1 MHKIFVEHEWTPNV
15 LELNC
20 QGCKNL
26 MVSLWD
32 KEIGGHQGFVLSRI
46 FKHVLTIF
54 VQPTCE
60 VQV

>member
-1 MHKIFVEHEWTPNV
+1 V

-46 FKHVLTIF
+46 FKHVLNIF